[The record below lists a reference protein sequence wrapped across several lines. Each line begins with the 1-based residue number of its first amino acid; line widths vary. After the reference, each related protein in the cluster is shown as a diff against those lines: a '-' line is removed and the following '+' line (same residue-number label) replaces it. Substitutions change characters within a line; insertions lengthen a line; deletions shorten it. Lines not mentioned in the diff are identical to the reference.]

1 MKIKWLGIMM
11 LLQKEHKQL
20 FCDLF
25 LCAHP
30 VVAVYLPSLK
40 QHFVLWIEKSKVHV
54 LAKITVSC
62 S

>member
-1 MKIKWLGIMM
+1 MM

-30 VVAVYLPSLK
+30 VVAVYLPSLE